1 MSDEWT
7 WELRGQNALDDFEA
21 LEADDREQVTKK
33 FDEICTS
40 PWRDPP
46 DYGEPLKN
54 SPYRKIRIGGFR
66 CSVTFDRDDQLLSV
80 YRIKPRSGAYT
91 ADD

>member
-7 WELRGQNALDDFEA
+7 WELRGQQAIDDFER
-21 LEADDREQVTKK
+21 LEAEEREQIAKK
-33 FDEICTS
+33 LDEICDS

-46 DYGEPLKN
+46 EYGEPLRN
-54 SPYRKIRIGGFR
+54 SPYKKIRIGRFR
-66 CSVTFDRDDQLLSV
+66 CSASFDRDERLLSIH
-80 YRIKPRSGAYT
+80 RIKPRSGAYT